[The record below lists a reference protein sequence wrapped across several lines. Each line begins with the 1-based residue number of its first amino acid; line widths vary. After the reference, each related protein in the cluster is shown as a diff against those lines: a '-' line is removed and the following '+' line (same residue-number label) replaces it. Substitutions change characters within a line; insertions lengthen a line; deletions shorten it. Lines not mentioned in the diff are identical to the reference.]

1 MLEKNRGKNS
11 KLSSSVFVLISII
24 ILGFI
29 VRFYYMP
36 ENIPLTLDGLRY
48 FFYGMDISVIGNL
61 PKHFDFSNNGWP
73 LFLSLLFQIFRFED
87 YIDFMTLQRVTSIG
101 FSILTAIPI
110 YFLSKRFFNS
120 HLALIGASFFIF
132 SPYIIEN
139 SLLGVTESLFVFLIV
154 NFLALFFSTKKIHV
168 MLSFVILG
176 LSVIVRYES
185 LLLIVPVIL
194 VFLHRYRSEKNF
206 RRLVFVGLGLFLLV
220 IIPMALWRLEVI
232 GNDGLISNFVGAG
245 NVAINP
251 GVYKDATPKFEII
264 RAIVNLPKFIAAS
277 LLPICFIFVPYSLIV
292 LKKKENREFQYLI
305 LIGIFALIPA
315 FYAYARGF
323 EEFKYVFVLFPFFII
338 SSLFLI
344 QKIILKVKKKE
355 SLVYGLIL
363 LIIISSVIFTDFRK
377 ADVEHENEALQIAQF
392 VSKLNGKINDYGKES
407 YFIEPMNLKGNK
419 FPTLSTEID
428 FKTEVVVIRGTTINE
443 MITDAKNKELSY
455 LAITDSNQILSKIY
469 DEEHNYLY
477 LEKIYDSKENNL
489 KFNIKIFKIDFNK
502 FEI

>member
-11 KLSSSVFVLISII
+11 KLSSSVFILTSII
-24 ILGFI
+24 ILGVLI
-29 VRFYYMP
+29 RLYYMP
-36 ENIPLTLDGLRY
+36 ENTPLTLDGLRY
-48 FFYGMDISVIGNL
+48 FFYGMDVSAIGNL
-61 PKHFDFSNNGWP
+61 PKHFDFPNNGWP

-87 YIDFMTLQRVTSIG
+87 YIEFMTLQRVTSII
-101 FSILTAIPI
+101 FSTLTAIPI

-139 SLLGVTESLFVFLIV
+139 SLLGLTESLFVFLIV

-168 MLSFVILG
+168 ILSFVILG
-176 LSVIVRYES
+176 LSAIVRYES
-185 LLLIVPVIL
+185 LLLIVPVTL
-194 VFLHRYRSEKNF
+194 VFLHRYKSARNF
-206 RRLVFVGLGLFLLV
+206 KRFVFVGLSLFLLV
-220 IIPMALWRLEVI
+220 IIPMALWRFEII
-232 GNDGLISNFVGAG
+232 GSDGLISNLINEG

-305 LIGIFALIPA
+305 LIGIFALVPA

-323 EEFKYVFVLFPFFII
+323 EEFKYVFILLPFFII

-344 QKIILKVKKKE
+344 QKIISKIKKKDL
-355 SLVYGLIL
+355 LVYGLIL
-363 LIIISSVIFTDFRK
+363 LIIISSIIFTDSRK
-377 ADVEHENEALQIAQF
+377 TDYEHENEALQIAQF
-392 VSKLNGKINDYGKES
+392 VSNLNGRINDYGKES
-407 YFIEPMNLKGNK
+407 YFVEPMNLKGNK

-428 FKTEVVVIRGTTINE
+428 FKTEIVVIRGATINE
-443 MITDAKNKELSY
+443 MINDAKNKELSY

-469 DEEHNYLY
+469 DEEYDYLY
-477 LEKIYDSKENNL
+477 LEKIYDSKEHNL

-502 FEI
+502 FGI